1 MSTKTITVG
10 LMSGTSLD
18 GVDAVA
24 VDFGKEY
31 PRLLG
36 HYHTEFSP
44 ELRREMFT
52 LCSPADNE
60 IDRMGRCSKELAK
73 LYAHTVDELLNE
85 ADIGRKEIAA
95 VGVHGQTI
103 RHRPE
108 EGWTL
113 QMNNPALVAEL
124 CGIDVVADFR
134 SRDLA
139 AGGEGA
145 PLVPAF
151 HRQVFMGET
160 ARSVVNIGGIS
171 NITFLPAQHT
181 YGKILGFD
189 CGPGNILLD
198 AWCQK
203 HLRRAFDT
211 NGAWGATG
219 SVQEDLLNRLLSDE
233 YFARKPP
240 KSTGREHFN
249 LDWLES
255 KLQGESPVDVQ
266 ATLMMLT
273 ARTIV
278 DAVKNFAHQTKEI
291 YLCGG
296 GALNGA
302 LAQMIR
308 EQAGADTTVRSTAV
322 LGVDPMHVEAMAF
335 AWLAWAFMNR
345 ISGNL
350 PEVTNAAGAR
360 ILGALYPH

>member
-1 MSTKTITVG
+1 MTTKTITVG

-24 VDFGKEY
+24 VDFGKEH

-36 HYHTEFSP
+36 HYHTEFP
-44 ELRREMFT
+44 AELREEIFA

-73 LYAHTVDELLNE
+73 LYAHTVDELLNT

-134 SRDLA
+134 SRDMA

-151 HRQVFMGET
+151 HRQVFMGDT

-171 NITFLPAQHT
+171 NITFLPAEHT

-203 HLRRAFDT
+203 HIRRAFDT

-219 SVQEDLLNRLLSDE
+219 TVQKALLERLLADP
-233 YFARKPP
+233 YFDREPP

-249 LDWLES
+249 LEWLEE
-255 KLQGESPVDVQ
+255 KLQGESSVDVQ

-278 DAVKNFAHQTKEI
+278 DAVKKFAHQTKEI

-296 GALNGA
+296 GALNGG
-302 LAQMIR
+302 LCQMIR
-308 EQAGADTTVRSTAV
+308 EQAGADTIVRSTSV

-345 ISGNL
+345 IEGNL
-350 PEVTNAAGAR
+350 PEVTNATGAR